1 MNTRTLNSFEL
12 DELCANLRRAGA
24 PIADYAE
31 PTPLEALSRV
41 KEAHAAQIAAQ
52 KRLTTAWI
60 NFALW
65 LGFVFGISCSA
76 LVARIAGVL

>member
-1 MNTRTLNSFEL
+1 MSALNSFEL
-12 DELCANLRRAGA
+12 DEICRANLHRAGA

-31 PTPLEALSRV
+31 PTTEELFERA
-41 KEAHAAQIAAQ
+41 KEAWHNSMDAQ
-52 KRLTTAWI
+52 KALTRAWI

>member
-1 MNTRTLNSFEL
+1 MSSFDYEL
-12 DELCANLRRAGA
+12 KDHLRRAGA
-24 PIADYAE
+24 PVIDYAE
-31 PTPLEALSRV
+31 PTPSEALSRV
-41 KEAHAAQIAAQ
+41 KEAHEAQMAAQ